1 MTRDP
6 YQVLGVS
13 PGVSDEDLTKA
24 YRKLAKKYHPDLNPG
39 NKEAEARMSEINAAY
54 EVLKSGNAAPGGQPG
69 QQPYGSPYSN
79 PFGGQAY
86 GGRTTYD
93 EPRSGNPFGGSNP
106 FGFDPFN
113 VFGRQRAPTAFDT
126 VAGLINAGRYAEA
139 LSALASMADK
149 PAAWY
154 YYSALANS
162 GYGNDVTALR
172 HAKLAVEMEPGNM
185 EYARVLDSLQSG
197 GQGYRTRSRGF
208 GMPLVTN
215 NACLWLCVANLL
227 CRFCGGC

>member
-39 NKEAEARMSEINAAY
+39 NKEAESRMSEINAAY
-54 EVLKSGNAAPGGQPG
+54 EALKSGNAAASGPGSYSQPDPG
-69 QQPYGSPYSN
+69 AS
-79 PFGGQAY
+79 Y
-86 GGRTTYD
+86 GGRTAYD
-93 EPRSGNPFGGSNP
+93 ERPGNPFGGGNPFGSGNP

-126 VAGLINAGRYAEA
+126 VAGLVNAGRYAEA
-139 LSALASMADK
+139 LNALASMADK
-149 PAAWY
+149 SAAWY
-154 YYSALANS
+154 YYSALANA
-162 GYGNDVTALR
+162 GYGNEMTALR
-172 HAKLAVEMEPGNM
+172 HARLAVEMEPGNT
-185 EYARVLDSLQSG
+185 EYARVLDSLQRG
-197 GQGYRTRSRGF
+197 GQGYQTRSRGF
-208 GMPLVTN
+208 GMPLITN
-215 NACLWLCVANLL
+215 NACLWLCMANLL